1 MKELTYKSSGVDLES
16 IRSVQKNI
24 GNIVTSTHGA
34 QVLSSIG
41 SFGAMYQLS
50 GYNEPILVSS
60 TDGVGTKLK
69 LAIMMDK
76 YDTIGRDLVNACVN
90 DVIVSGAQPLF
101 FLDYIGIGKLDT
113 EVVSKLIEG
122 MASACAEIGCAL
134 IGGETAQMP
143 GLYAGGDFDI
153 VGFIVG
159 AVEKEKM
166 IDSSRVRESDILLG
180 IPSNGLHTNGYSLVR
195 HSLSL
200 DSDMS
205 PLNEVHA
212 ELESTLG
219 DALLMEHRCYY
230 QILNPVFGLLKAMAH
245 ITGGGLVENVP
256 RVIPEG
262 LAAKFDSSTWPV
274 PTIFKILQN
283 KGNISTDEMYKV
295 FNMGLGMVLV
305 CDKRHVSEIM
315 SLVPEAKIVGEITRA
330 FEKNRVTF
338 DDRDIP

>member
-24 GNIVTSTHGA
+24 GNIATSTHGPE
-34 QVLSSIG
+34 VLSSIG

-50 GYNEPILVSS
+50 GYNEPVLVSS

-69 LAIMMDK
+69 LAIIMNK

-122 MASACAEIGCAL
+122 MASACEEIGCAL

-143 GLYAGGDFDI
+143 GIYADGDFDV
-153 VGFIVG
+153 VGFILG
-159 AVEKEKM
+159 AVEKKNM
-166 IDSSRVRESDILLG
+166 IDSSRVRESDVLLG

-195 HSLSL
+195 HSLGL
-200 DSDMS
+200 DDDSS
-205 PLNEVHA
+205 PLNEFHS
-212 ELESTLG
+212 ELGNTLG

-230 QILNPVFGLLKAMAH
+230 QILDPVFGLLKAMAH
-245 ITGGGLVENVP
+245 ITGGGLIENVP
-256 RVIPEG
+256 RVVPEG
-262 LAAKFDSSTWPV
+262 LVAKIDSSAWHV
-274 PTIFKILQN
+274 PAIFKILQN
-283 KGNISTDEMYKV
+283 MGDISTGEMYKV

-305 CDKRHVSEIM
+305 CDKILVSEIM
-315 SLVPEAKIVGEITRA
+315 SLVPEAKIVGEITRG
-330 FEKNRVTF
+330 FVTSRVVF
-338 DDRDIP
+338 DDKDAS